1 MSYQCRRLFQTCHAA
16 TASRRN
22 GTTVTV
28 PVMMRSRV
36 SCRTGS
42 MSSGPGPSAGA
53 SGRRSVV
60 AAMAPPFG
68 VLVTN
73 RGRVYARTR
82 PCALWAGRNVRS
94 PRRSRQRKRVDI
106 PSQLRRRGALSV
118 RCRSPWMTPP
128 SVDPAPTRLQ
138 TPDDHDIVPTGLG
151 RLLDAAPDVEV
162 VALAAD
168 GAEAVALT
176 ERHAPDVV
184 LMDLEMPGIDGVEAT
199 RRIVRGDGAPSVVVL
214 TSFSDRERITEALDS
229 GAVGYLLKEAEAAE
243 VVAGVRA
250 AARGASPIDS
260 RVAMTLV
267 QERRSTA
274 TADGLTDREREVLR
288 LVGAGVANKQ
298 IALRLGISPK
308 TVKSHMT
315 HIFRRIGVADRFEA
329 AMWARRHGLVEQDGK
344 GDRRDRS

>member
-1 MSYQCRRLFQTCHAA
+1 MPDYE
-16 TASRRN
+16 N
-22 GTTVTV
+22 
-28 PVMMRSRV
+28 
-36 SCRTGS
+36 
-42 MSSGPGPSAGA
+42 
-53 SGRRSVV
+53 
-60 AAMAPPFG
+60 
-68 VLVTN
+68 
-73 RGRVYARTR
+73 
-82 PCALWAGRNVRS
+82 
-94 PRRSRQRKRVDI
+94 
-106 PSQLRRRGALSV
+106 
-118 RCRSPWMTPP
+118 
-128 SVDPAPTRLQ
+128 PAPIRVLIA
-138 TPDDHDIVPTGLG
+138 DDHDIVRTGLS
-151 RLLDAAPDVEV
+151 RVLDAAPDVEV

-184 LMDLEMPGIDGVEAT
+184 LMDLEMPVVDGVEAT
-199 RRIVRGDGAPSVVVL
+199 RRIARGDGATSVVVL

-229 GAVGYLLKEAEAAE
+229 GAVGYLLKESEAAE

-250 AARGASPIDS
+250 AARGASPIDP

-274 TADGLTDREREVLR
+274 TADGLTDREREVLA

-329 AMWARRHGLVEQDGK
+329 AMWARGHGLVDGDGD